1 MKKVVGLLVFAVM
14 ALLPSYAQY
23 RVTFVSNGVLYG
35 LNTDDEVWVISQ
47 YPNGHETVHHV
58 YSGDVV
64 IADSVVNPYEFY
76 GKNRPVIGLKVSKY
90 DFSGVTSLTLPN
102 TIRTVEGIEGCAIET
117 IDLPASLTEVPNLS
131 GCPNLKELILP
142 PTIRKVGVCL
152 NDCPSLT
159 HVHLGAG
166 VYQVDRHAFDGSDAL
181 ESVTVDEANTA
192 LTIVDNVLYDKS
204 MTYLDFCFPWN
215 KEKVIDIPSTVA
227 YIDSEAFRNCEGVE
241 EITIRGDINALGSG
255 VFRDCVNLRKVSL
268 PESLTAISP
277 YTFLGCC
284 NLEEVNIPSSVGSI
298 SVCAFENCAS
308 LTRLELPDRLTEI
321 LARAFLGC
329 ENLDVDIP
337 QSVQSIGW
345 SAFANCKKLSKVV
358 LPESIEEI
366 GDSTFYNCS
375 GLLELTVKGKIS
387 SVGEYAFAYCS
398 SMKELNL
405 ENFVGDIERYAFA
418 GWNLDS
424 LEIPESISRYQSSAL
439 SLYDSLTVAKIE
451 DTNKTLDADNGK
463 LFFGCN
469 NLRSLYVGRPTSSG
483 GFIELPALTD
493 LTFGSFA
500 YDVSDMAL
508 SECGNL
514 KTITCMST
522 TPPEAQTITFSET
535 TLSDGVLR
543 VPASAEEA
551 YRNTSPWSA
560 FEVIETFP
568 DVVPAELTFN
578 GTDSVEMRPST
589 YLSLSVAVYPEQA
602 SFSRLTWESSNEEVA
617 TVNEDGMV
625 RANKEGETDITV
637 STSDGALSATCHVSV
652 RYVDAVEGVSTEQIV
667 FYPNPVSDLLH
678 IEGAVPEATVTLYDM
693 TGRLVLSARAY
704 EGVVTLDMS
713 GVKQGVYLCRV
724 HDKTY
729 KIVKQ

>member
-1 MKKVVGLLVFAVM
+1 MKKVVGLFVFAVI

-23 RVTFVSNGVLYG
+23 QATFVSNGVLYG

-47 YPNGHETVHHV
+47 YLNGRETVHHA

-64 IADSVVNPYEFY
+64 VADSVVNPYEFY
-76 GKNRPVIGLKVSKY
+76 GNNRPVIGLKVSKS

-152 NDCPSLT
+152 NNCPSLT

-192 LTIVDNVLYDKS
+192 LTIVDNILYNKS
-204 MTYLDFCFPWN
+204 MTHLDFCFPWS
-215 KEKVIDIPSTVA
+215 KEKVIDIPSTVTF
-227 YIDSEAFRNCEGVE
+227 IDSEAFRGCEGLE
-241 EITIRGDINALGSG
+241 EITIHGDINMLGSG
-255 VFRDCVNLRKVSL
+255 VFRDCINLRKVSL
-268 PESLTAISP
+268 PETLTNISP
-277 YTFLGCC
+277 YAFLGCC
-284 NLEEVNIPSSVGSI
+284 NLEEVNIPSSVGYI
-298 SVCAFENCAS
+298 SVCAFENCTS

-321 LARAFLGC
+321 LARAFWGC

-375 GLLELTVKGKIS
+375 GLSELAVKGSIS

-405 ENFVGDIERYAFA
+405 DNFVGDIERYAFA
-418 GWNLDS
+418 GWGLDS

-439 SLYDSLTVAKIE
+439 SLYDSLKVARIA
-451 DTNKTLDADNGK
+451 DTNKTLDVDGR

-508 SECGNL
+508 SECDNL

-522 TPPEAQTITFSET
+522 TPPEARMSTFST
-535 TLSDGVLR
+535 VTLLRGVLR

-551 YRNTSPWSA
+551 YRSTLPWSA

-568 DVVPAELTFN
+568 DIVPAELKFN
-578 GTDSVEMRPST
+578 GPNNVEMRPSAN
-589 YLSLSVAVYPEQA
+589 LPLSVSVYPEQA
-602 SFSRLTWESSNEEVA
+602 SFARLTWKSSNEEVA
-617 TVNEDGMV
+617 TVTEDGMV
-625 RANKEGETDITV
+625 RSQKEGETDITV
-637 STSDGALSATCHVSV
+637 STIDGTLSATCHVSV
-652 RYVDAVEGVSTEQIV
+652 RYVDAVEGVSAGQITI
-667 FYPNPVSDLLH
+667 YPNPVSDLLH
-678 IEGAVPEATVTLYDM
+678 IEGVASESIVTLYDM
-693 TGRLVLSARAY
+693 TGRPVLSTRACG
-704 EGVVTLDMS
+704 GVVTLDMS
-713 GVKQGVYLCRV
+713 GFKQGVYLCRI
-724 HDKTY
+724 HSKTY

>member
-1 MKKVVGLLVFAVM
+1 MKKVVGLFVFAVI

-23 RVTFVSNGVLYG
+23 QATFVSNGVLYG

-47 YPNGHETVHHV
+47 YLNGRETVHHA

-64 IADSVVNPYEFY
+64 VADSVVNPYEFY
-76 GKNRPVIGLKVSKY
+76 GNNRPVIGLKVSKS

-192 LTIVDNVLYDKS
+192 LTIVDNILYNKS
-204 MTYLDFCFPWN
+204 MTHLDFCFPWS
-215 KEKVIDIPSTVA
+215 KEKVIDIPSTVTF
-227 YIDSEAFRNCEGVE
+227 IDSEAFRGCEGLE
-241 EITIRGDINALGSG
+241 EITIHGDINMLGSG

-268 PESLTAISP
+268 PETLTNISP
-277 YTFLGCC
+277 YAFLGCC
-284 NLEEVNIPSSVGSI
+284 NLEEVNIPSSVGYI
-298 SVCAFENCAS
+298 SVCAFENCTS

-321 LARAFLGC
+321 LARAFWGC

-375 GLLELTVKGKIS
+375 GLSELAVKGSIS

-405 ENFVGDIERYAFA
+405 DNFVGDIERYAFA
-418 GWNLDS
+418 GWGLDS

-439 SLYDSLTVAKIE
+439 SLYDSLKVARIA
-451 DTNKTLDADNGK
+451 DTNKTLDVDGR

-508 SECGNL
+508 SECDNL

-522 TPPEAQTITFSET
+522 TPPEARMSTFST
-535 TLSDGVLR
+535 VTLLRGVLR

-551 YRNTSPWSA
+551 YRSTLPWSA

-589 YLSLSVAVYPEQA
+589 YLPLSVAVYPEQA
-602 SFSRLTWESSNEEVA
+602 NFSRLTWTSSNEEVA

-637 STSDGALSATCHVSV
+637 STSDGMLSATCHVSV
-652 RYVDAVEGVSTEQIV
+652 RYVSGVEEVSAEPV
-667 FYPNPVSDLLH
+667 RLYPNPVSDLLH
-678 IEGAVPEATVTLYDM
+678 IEGAAPDAAVALYDM
-693 TGRLVLSARAY
+693 TGRLVLSTRIY
-704 EGVVTLDMS
+704 EGVVALDMS
-713 GVKQGVYLCRV
+713 DFKPGVYVCRIQN
-724 HDKTY
+724 KSY
-729 KIVKQ
+729 KIVKR

>member
-1 MKKVVGLLVFAVM
+1 MKKVVGLLVAVAL

-23 RVTFVSNGVLYG
+23 RATFVSNDVLYG

-47 YPNGHETVHHV
+47 YPNGHETVRHV

-64 IADSVVNPYEFY
+64 VADSVVNPYEFY
-76 GKNRPVIGLKVSKY
+76 GKKRPVIGVKVSKY

-152 NDCPSLT
+152 NNCPSLT

-181 ESVTVDEANTA
+181 ESVTVDEANAA
-192 LTIVDNVLYDKS
+192 LTIVDNVLYNKS
-204 MTYLDFCFPWN
+204 MTGLAFCFSWN
-215 KEKVIDIPSTVA
+215 KEKVIDIPQTVTF
-227 YIDSEAFRNCEGVE
+227 IDSEAFRGCEGVE

-268 PESLTAISP
+268 PESLTSISP
-277 YTFLGCC
+277 YAFLGCSR
-284 NLEEVNIPSSVGSI
+284 LEEVNIPSSVESI

-321 LARAFLGC
+321 LARAFWGC
-329 ENLDVDIP
+329 ESLDVDIP

-375 GLLELTVKGKIS
+375 GLSELTVKGKIS

-398 SMKELNL
+398 SLKELNL
-405 ENFVGDIERYAFA
+405 DNFVGDIERYAFA
-418 GWNLDS
+418 GWGLDS

-439 SLYDSLTVAKIE
+439 SLYDSLKVARIA
-451 DTNKTLDADNGK
+451 DTNKALDADNGP
-463 LFFGCN
+463 LFWGCDH
-469 NLRSLYVGRPTSSG
+469 LRSLYVGRPTSSG
-483 GFIELPALTD
+483 LFLELPALTD
-493 LTFGSFA
+493 LTFGSFV
-500 YDVSDMAL
+500 YDASDMIW

-514 KTITCMST
+514 KTVTCMST
-522 TPPEAQTITFSET
+522 TPPEAGMYTFSAT
-535 TLSDGVLR
+535 TLSSGVLR

-551 YRNTSPWSA
+551 YRSTSPWSA

-568 DVVPAELTFN
+568 DVVPAELRFN
-578 GTDSVEMRPST
+578 GADSVAMIPST
-589 YLSLSVAVYPEQA
+589 NLALSVSVYPEQA
-602 SFSRLTWESSNEEVA
+602 NFSRLTWKSSDETIASVTEY
-617 TVNEDGMV
+617 GMI
-625 RANKEGETDITV
+625 RAHKEGEADITV
-637 STSDGALSATCHVSV
+637 STSDGLSVTCHVSV
-652 RYVDAVEGVSTEQIV
+652 RYVSGVEEVEAEPV
-667 FYPNPVSDLLH
+667 LLYPNPVNDQLH
-678 IEGAVPEATVTLYDM
+678 IEGATPEATVALYDM
-693 TGRLVLSARAY
+693 TGRLVLSIQAC
-704 EGVVTLDMS
+704 EGVTVLDMA
-713 GVKQGVYLCRV
+713 GFKPGVYLCRIQN
-724 HDKTY
+724 KSY
-729 KIVKQ
+729 KIVKR